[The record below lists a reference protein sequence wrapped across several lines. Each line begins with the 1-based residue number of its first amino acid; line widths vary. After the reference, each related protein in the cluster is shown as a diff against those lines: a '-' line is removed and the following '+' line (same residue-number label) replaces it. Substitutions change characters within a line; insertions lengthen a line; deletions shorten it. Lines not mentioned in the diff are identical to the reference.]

1 MCALIRCFSYSHFS
15 ISFEHIDFTCQM
27 KELFTHLSNPITTR
41 LFFFSPILS
50 SALCFFAFNE
60 KWKLWMRLISIC
72 LLASQTNWKL
82 KLNIPTDSKKIEKKK
97 KNLKF
102 VRIFWRSLQ
111 SELFNLFA
119 QFASCPIHK
128 IVIFNRI
135 AHILCTFVPVPNLF
149 TSHKNIALPRIVR
162 TQNYF
167 PNSLK
172 IAVISFIIHVIYFC
186 CCIVNIFYLMH

>member
-1 MCALIRCFSYSHFS
+1 MYTYVKVSKNDQFILRIKKPFNKCNTVSFCTHRLKVEWEKVAKIRTNQMCALIRCFSYSHFS

-27 KELFTHLSNPITTR
+27 KELFTHLLNPITTR

-50 SALCFFAFNE
+50 SALCFYAFNE
-60 KWKLWMRLISIC
+60 KWKLWMWLISIC

-111 SELFNLFA
+111 SKLFNLFA

-135 AHILCTFVPVPNLF
+135 VHILCPFVPV
-149 TSHKNIALPRIVR
+149 
-162 TQNYF
+162 Y
-167 PNSLK
+167 
-172 IAVISFIIHVIYFC
+172 IS
-186 CCIVNIFYLMH
+186 